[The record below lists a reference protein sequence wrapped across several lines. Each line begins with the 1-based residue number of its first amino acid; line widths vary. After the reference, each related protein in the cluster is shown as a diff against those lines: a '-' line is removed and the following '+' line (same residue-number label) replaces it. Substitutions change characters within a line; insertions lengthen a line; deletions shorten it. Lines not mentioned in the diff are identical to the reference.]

1 MLFVCR
7 RTLRAFSSVSDA
19 VASGSD
25 PNQLIAAEPNG
36 EVTENGLLYLAT
48 DQAGALRVT
57 ADPHTV
63 VAWSLCDALQIEICT
78 VEPAREARVRLHS
91 VA

>member
-7 RTLRAFSSVSDA
+7 RTLRAFSSAADA
-19 VASGSD
+19 AASGSD
-25 PNQLIAAEPNG
+25 PNQLIAAEPG
-36 EVTENGLLYLAT
+36 DEAAENGLLYLAT
-48 DQAGALRVT
+48 DEEGAVRVT

-63 VAWSLCDALQIEICT
+63 VAWSLCDALQIEVCT
-78 VEPAREARVRLHS
+78 VQPSREARGRIYR

>member
-7 RTLRAFSSVSDA
+7 RTLRAFSNVSDA
-19 VASGSD
+19 AAAGSD
-25 PNQLIAAEPNG
+25 PNQLIPAEPAG
-36 EVTENGLLYLAT
+36 EVVENGLLYIAT
-48 DQAGALRVT
+48 DNDGAVRVT
-57 ADPHTV
+57 ADAHTV

-78 VEPAREARVRLHS
+78 VEPARAARGRLYS

>member
-7 RTLRAFSSVSDA
+7 RTLRAFATASDA
-19 VASGSD
+19 AAAGSD
-25 PNQLIAAEPNG
+25 PNGLIAAEPAG
-36 EVTENGLLYLAT
+36 EPVESGLLYIAT
-48 DQAGALRVT
+48 DEDGAVRVT

-63 VAWSLCDALQIEICT
+63 VAWSLCQALQIEICT
-78 VEPAREARVRLHS
+78 VEHTREARGRIFR

>member
-7 RTLRAFSSVSDA
+7 RTLRAFSSASDA
-19 VASGSD
+19 AASGSD
-25 PNQLIAAEPNG
+25 PNALIAAEPSG
-36 EVTENGLLYLAT
+36 EVVERGLLYIAT
-48 DQAGALRVT
+48 DETGSVRVT

-63 VAWSLCDALQIEICT
+63 VAWSLCQALQIEICT
-78 VEPAREARVRLHS
+78 VEPTREARGRIFR

>member
-7 RTLRAFSSVSDA
+7 RTLRAFFSVTDA

-25 PNQLIAAEPNG
+25 PNGLIAAQPAG
-36 EVTENGLLYLAT
+36 EVQENDLLYLAT
-48 DQAGALRVT
+48 DREGQLRVT
-57 ADPHTV
+57 ADSHTV
-63 VAWSLCDALQIEICT
+63 VAWSLCDTLQIEICT
-78 VEPAREARVRLHS
+78 VEASREARGRLYG